1 MVIQNRY
8 ANVDVPANGVDRD
21 TPRVQWT
28 EDMEAEWQFHCGE
41 QISLPRFRTHLP
53 GDHIVSGYGYK
64 SVTGDHIVSGFG
76 YNSITDEYKV
86 VRIHYDDYTLWKL
99 DKPKGQVQ
107 VYTLGS
113 GSRPDGGR
121 SQIDIPSRGFL
132 ANGALRWLDEDWN
145 IVKFD
150 LEYEHF
156 SLLPSAPSFRP
167 EQPEL
172 YAAFEVLM
180 QA

>member
-1 MVIQNRY
+1 M
-8 ANVDVPANGVDRD
+8 
-21 TPRVQWT
+21 
-28 EDMEAEWQFHCGE
+28 
-41 QISLPRFRTHLP
+41 
-53 GDHIVSGYGYK
+53 SGYGYK

-113 GSRPDGGR
+113 GSRWRNIAECPYSLQRSNTPLRHVFVCCRPDGGR

-167 EQPEL
+167 GEKNFYILQ
-172 YAAFEVLM
+172 VLVGCLCVVSD
-180 QA
+180 QNGKRLDIWSFK